1 MQLASIEPSVPSP
14 KSRILFV
21 DLARASA
28 VLFMVQGHTLHV
40 LLAPGHEGDLWFG
53 PWLFLRG
60 LTSCLFLLL
69 SGFAFSVV
77 TDRHWD
83 DFLSSTRRLNR
94 RLARFAFFLGLGY
107 LLHFP
112 MARFAHLPFATDER
126 WRSFLQVDILQVVA
140 VSLLLLQGLIAL
152 VRTRRRYTIGCAVV
166 AALAVL
172 ATPLTW
178 RQSWTDVTPLWFASF
193 MSGETGSLFPFFPWA
208 AFIFIGAALGIVY
221 AHLWRT
227 LPMEEV
233 AARFWG
239 VGMAMLLAGAFAVLL
254 PFRPYGEIDVWRTSP
269 SIFLVRLGAVLVL
282 LGGFA
287 WVGQWLRR
295 LPGVLQ
301 ALAEESL
308 TIYVVHV
315 LVLYGSLWNT
325 GLGAWLGPQDLPAT
339 AFWIVV
345 LLASMSLLAW
355 AWRAAKR
362 IDPRLTFGMRT
373 VIAFAMLR
381 PLL

>member
-1 MQLASIEPSVPSP
+1 MTELSRDGAQTVPR
-14 KSRILFV
+14 SRVVFV
-21 DLARASA
+21 DLARACA

-40 LLAPGHEGDLWFG
+40 LLQPGYESDFWFG

-77 TDRHWD
+77 TDRHWE
-83 DFLSSTRRLNR
+83 DFLSLTPRLTRRLT
-94 RLARFAFFLGLGY
+94 RFLFFLGLGY

-112 MARFAHLPFATDER
+112 MARFAHLPFATNER

-152 VRTRRRYTIGCAVV
+152 LGTRRRYLLGCSLV
-166 AALAVL
+166 AAVAVL

-178 RQSWTDVTPLWFASF
+178 RQTWTDVTPLWFASF
-193 MSGETGSLFPFFPWA
+193 MSSETGSLFPFFPWA
-208 AFIFIGAALGIVY
+208 AFIFIGAALGVIY
-221 AHLWRT
+221 THLWSRR
-227 LPMEEV
+227 PIGEV
-233 AARFWG
+233 AAWFWG
-239 VGMAMLLAGAFAVLL
+239 VGIVVVLVGLLALAL

-269 SIFLVRLGAVLVL
+269 STFLVRLGAVLIL

-287 WVGQWLRR
+287 WVGQRMTR
-295 LPGVLQ
+295 LPAVLQ

-315 LVLYGSLWNT
+315 LLLYGSLWNA
-325 GLGAWLGPQDLPAT
+325 GLGTVLGPQSLQQT
-339 AFWIVV
+339 VTWIAV
-345 LLASMSLLAW
+345 LLTAMSLLAW
-355 AWRAAKR
+355 AWRKTKR
-362 IDPRLTFGMRT
+362 IHPWLTNAIRV
-373 VIAFAMLR
+373 VIGYFMLR